1 MQTYGTIL
9 QFSRVES
16 SLAIVLPVFD
26 RLFADL
32 QRKVGQT
39 YSAAEVFRQ
48 KLLKNVTT
56 RYNTL
61 LKNKLVEIV

>member
-1 MQTYGTIL
+1 MQAYGTIL
-9 QFSRVES
+9 QFSRVDS

-32 QRKVGQT
+32 QRKVGPT
-39 YSAAEVFRQ
+39 NGAAEIFRQ

-61 LKNKLVEIV
+61 LENKLVEIV